1 MARTA
6 DASVDALLNA
16 LDHPR
21 RDAIDRYRRLLLDA
35 APGVLESWKWNAPN
49 YALAGDFATFR
60 LQPRQAFQLILHA
73 GSGKGGL
80 VRMPPLSAA
89 PGLLSWPA
97 SDRCVLALDRLPEG
111 AEGERV
117 LSELVRHWLRA
128 LGRV

>member
-1 MARTA
+1 MARSA
-6 DASVDALLNA
+6 DASVDALLDA
-16 LDHPR
+16 RAHPR
-21 RDAIDRYRRLLLDA
+21 RNAIDRYRRLLLDT
-35 APGVLESWKWNAPN
+35 APGVLESWKWSAPN

-73 GSGKGGL
+73 GSAKGGL
-80 VRMPPLSAA
+80 ARISPLSAA

-111 AEGERV
+111 ADGERV
-117 LSELVRHWLRA
+117 FSGLVRHWLQA